1 MPKKEEPQKPL
12 FNMRSYGHT
21 AIYKSI
27 GFTSKELALPRIAII
42 NSWSEQSP
50 GHSHL
55 REVAE
60 GVKIGIRMAGGMP
73 VEIEVP
79 GLCSVPHK
87 TPEDMLYDLP
97 QREAVLAAAESS
109 LRITW
114 CDGWVGIGT
123 CDKIIPGML
132 LAALRLNRPFIFL
145 GGGQMMPSDWDGE
158 RVGFVHGQDIMR
170 KAMEKNKGK
179 ENLAQIMSDMVE
191 ELTSC
196 IGCSAGACNELSTGN
211 TLAVL
216 TEGLGISL
224 PGSATSPAVSS
235 EKIWHAK
242 ATGEAI
248 MDLVRKNI
256 RPRDIITLNSMKNAI
271 AVDMATA
278 GGTNSVVHL
287 QAYAHEADIP
297 LTLDIWDE
305 ISRKV
310 PAIANVAP
318 SGPHVLYDYHK
329 VGGTPAIMKR
339 IRKYLDESCMTV
351 TGKTV
356 KENLANVKLIK
367 SDVIRELDNPIWPE
381 GAIAILKGN
390 LAPRGAA
397 TRHTVVANKALLQRT
412 YTARVFD
419 GDQAAIQGIMSGK
432 VKPGDAVVARYCG
445 PRGGPAMTECL
456 GVVSSLKGPGIQ
468 DVVVI
473 SDGRFSGF
481 TQGYLSI
488 GHVCPEAQV
497 GGPLALVK
505 DGDQIVVD
513 IAKRKLE
520 LKVSAAELK
529 KRKAAWKAPDQS
541 KVRGLLTIYAKLAL
555 QADKGAGWPIS
566 MTDFED

>member
-1 MPKKEEPQKPL
+1 MPEKNEPQKPA
-12 FNMRSYGHT
+12 FNFRAYGHT

-27 GFTSKELALPRIAII
+27 GFTSKELALPRIAVI

-60 GVKIGIRMAGGMP
+60 GVKAGIRMAGGMP

-114 CDGWVGIGT
+114 CDGWVGIAS
-123 CDKIIPGML
+123 CDKIIPGLL

-145 GGGQMMPSDWDGE
+145 GGGQMMPSDWEGE
-158 RVGFVHGQDIMR
+158 RVGFVHGQDIIR
-170 KAMEKNKGK
+170 KALEKNKGQ
-179 ENLAQIMSDMVE
+179 ENLAGIMADMLE
-191 ELTSC
+191 ELTNC

-216 TEGLGISL
+216 CEGMGISL

-248 MDLVRKNI
+248 LELVKKNI
-256 RPRDIITLNSMKNAI
+256 RPRDIITLNSLKNAI
-271 AVDMATA
+271 AVDMAIA
-278 GGTNSVVHL
+278 GGTNSVVHM
-287 QAYAHEADIP
+287 QSYAHEAGIP
-297 LTLDIWDE
+297 LKLDDWDE
-305 ISRKV
+305 INRKV

-318 SGPHVLYDYHK
+318 SGPYVLYDYHR
-329 VGGTPAIMKR
+329 VGGTPAVMKR
-339 IRKYLDESCMTV
+339 IRRHLDESCLTV
-351 TGKTV
+351 TGKTL
-356 KENLANVKLIK
+356 KENLDGVKLIK
-367 SDVIRELDNPIWPE
+367 SDVIREIDNPIWPE

-397 TRHTVVANKALLQRT
+397 TRHTVVANKDLLQRT

-419 GDQAAIQGIMSGK
+419 GDQAAIAGILSGK

-456 GVVSSLKGPGIQ
+456 GVVSSLKGPGIK

-481 TQGYLSI
+481 TQGYLAI

-505 DGDQIVVD
+505 DGDQILVD
-513 IAKRKLE
+513 LPNRKLQ

-529 KRKAAWKAPDQS
+529 KRKAQWKAPDQS
-541 KVRGLLTIYAKLAL
+541 KVSGLLTLYAKLAL
-555 QADKGAGWPIS
+555 QADHGAGWPIS
-566 MTDFED
+566 MTDNQD